1 MPCRRTDL
9 GKKPFHLRLVRE
21 ELAVEVPRV
30 PIEQDAT
37 HIENHR
43 LYQALPTNDVGS
55 HRIDV
60 RLNTMDVQMRHQMI
74 MQALRQR
81 SPVLVGELAATLDCS
96 EMTVRRDLESLER
109 TGGLRRV
116 HGGATSVFLSA
127 EETPYG
133 IRALESHEAKATI
146 GAAAASLLADGET
159 VILDGGTTAME
170 VARALRNR
178 RMTVMP
184 LALRPVFELHECP
197 GIKLLLPGGEIRPGE
212 LSLTG
217 SLTEPS
223 FSQLRFDT
231 CVMGPCGIDAK
242 AGITTHLLAETAV
255 KRAAAKASQRVI
267 AVADS
272 SKLGRV
278 AFGHVCD
285 LDDIDILLTDAE
297 ADHQI
302 VEELRS
308 AGVDVRCV

>member
-1 MPCRRTDL
+1 
-9 GKKPFHLRLVRE
+9 
-21 ELAVEVPRV
+21 
-30 PIEQDAT
+30 
-37 HIENHR
+37 
-43 LYQALPTNDVGS
+43 
-55 HRIDV
+55 
-60 RLNTMDVQMRHQMI
+60 LNIMDVHTRHQMI
-74 MQALRQR
+74 LQALRQR
-81 SPVLVGELAATLDCS
+81 SPVLVGGLADALDCS

-109 TGGLRRV
+109 SGGLRRV
-116 HGGATSVFLSA
+116 HGGAVSVFLSA

-133 IRALESHEAKATI
+133 IRALECSDAKATI

-170 VARALRNR
+170 VARAIRSR
-178 RMTVMP
+178 RLTVMP

-197 GIKLLLPGGEIRPGE
+197 DIKLLLPGGEVRPGE

-231 CVMGPCGIDAK
+231 CVMSPCGIDAK

-285 LDDIDILLTDAE
+285 LDEIDIVLTDAG
-297 ADHQI
+297 ADQQR
-302 VEELRS
+302 VEELR
-308 AGVDVRCV
+308 AMGVDIRCV

>member
-1 MPCRRTDL
+1 M
-9 GKKPFHLRLVRE
+9 
-21 ELAVEVPRV
+21 
-30 PIEQDAT
+30 
-37 HIENHR
+37 HIKYVN
-43 LYQALPTNDVGS
+43 
-55 HRIDV
+55 
-60 RLNTMDVQMRHQMI
+60 LNTMDVHTRHQTI
-74 MQALRQR
+74 MLALRQR
-81 SPVLVGELAATLDCS
+81 SPVLVGELAEVLDCS

-109 TGGLRRV
+109 SGGLRRV
-116 HGGATSVFLSA
+116 HGGAASVFLSA

-133 IRALESHEAKATI
+133 IRALESHDAKATI
-146 GAAAASLLADGET
+146 GAAAAALLADGET

-170 VARALRNR
+170 VARALRTR

-197 GIKLLLPGGEIRPGE
+197 GIKLLLPGGEVRPGE

-231 CVMGPCGIDAK
+231 CVMGPCGVDAK
-242 AGITTHLLAETAV
+242 AGLTTHLLAETAV
-255 KRAAAKASQRVI
+255 KRAAARASQRVI

-278 AFGHVCD
+278 AFGHICD
-285 LDDIDILLTDAE
+285 LGDIDILLTDAGAGE
-297 ADHQI
+297 QTVDD
-302 VEELRS
+302 LRA

>member
-1 MPCRRTDL
+1 MNY
-9 GKKPFHLRLVRE
+9 V
-21 ELAVEVPRV
+21 
-30 PIEQDAT
+30 
-37 HIENHR
+37 
-43 LYQALPTNDVGS
+43 S
-55 HRIDV
+55 
-60 RLNTMDVQMRHQMI
+60 LNTVDVHARHQTI
-74 MQALRQR
+74 LQALRQR
-81 SPVLVGELAATLDCS
+81 SPVLVGEMADALDCS

-109 TGGLRRV
+109 NGALRRV

-133 IRALESHEAKATI
+133 IRAIESHDAKATI
-146 GAAAASLLADGET
+146 GAAAAGLLADGET

-170 VARALRNR
+170 VARGLRNR

-197 GIKLLLPGGEIRPGE
+197 GIKLLLPGGEVRPGE

-231 CVMGPCGIDAK
+231 CVIGPCGVDPK
-242 AGITTHLLAETAV
+242 AGVTTHLLAETVV
-255 KRAAAKASQRVI
+255 KRAAANASQRVI

-285 LDDIDILLTDAE
+285 LVDIDILITDGA
-297 ADHQI
+297 ADQQI
-302 VEELRS
+302 VEELRA

>member
-1 MPCRRTDL
+1 
-9 GKKPFHLRLVRE
+9 
-21 ELAVEVPRV
+21 
-30 PIEQDAT
+30 
-37 HIENHR
+37 
-43 LYQALPTNDVGS
+43 
-55 HRIDV
+55 
-60 RLNTMDVQMRHQMI
+60 MDVHARHQMI
-74 MQALRQR
+74 LQSLRQR
-81 SPVLVGELAATLDCS
+81 SPVLVGELADALECS

-109 TGGLRRV
+109 CGGLRRV
-116 HGGATSVFLSA
+116 HGGAVSVFLSA

-133 IRALESHEAKATI
+133 IRALESHDAKATI

-184 LALRPVFELHECP
+184 LALRPVFELHDCP
-197 GIKLLLPGGEIRPGE
+197 GIKLLLPGGEVRPGE

-231 CVMGPCGIDAK
+231 CVLGPCGIDAK
-242 AGITTHLLAETAV
+242 AGTTTHLLAETAV
-255 KRAAAKASQRVI
+255 KRAAARASQRVI

-285 LDDIDILLTDAE
+285 LDDIDILLTDGG
-297 ADHQI
+297 ADQQQ
-302 VEELRS
+302 VEELRA